1 MIRFVKPKYSGV
13 SKLNNITVLNCNYG
27 YSGFFRGTPV
37 YRMQEQRVFY
47 MKPDEDELV
56 VTVDP
61 VIEKME
67 HTCIEVNISRNE
79 NEFPVCEEGG
89 HKEEYSDY
97 YLPALILSREEA
109 LILGLAHELR
119 HLWQANNIYNKRGMA
134 WGANPKGSS
143 DTDADA
149 YAIRKM
155 REWRKIHTPTELYP
169 ANCDILFS

>member
-1 MIRFVKPKYSGV
+1 
-13 SKLNNITVLNCNYG
+13 
-27 YSGFFRGTPV
+27 
-37 YRMQEQRVFY
+37 
-47 MKPDEDELV
+47 MKPEEDELV

-67 HTCIEVNISRNE
+67 HTCIEVNISRKE
-79 NEFPVCEEGG
+79 NEVPVCEEGG
-89 HKEEYSDY
+89 HKGDSGDY

-109 LILGLAHELR
+109 LILVLAHELR
-119 HLWQANNIYNKRGMA
+119 HMWQANNIYNKRGRA

-155 REWRKIHTPTELYP
+155 REWRKNRKFPK
-169 ANCDILFS
+169 